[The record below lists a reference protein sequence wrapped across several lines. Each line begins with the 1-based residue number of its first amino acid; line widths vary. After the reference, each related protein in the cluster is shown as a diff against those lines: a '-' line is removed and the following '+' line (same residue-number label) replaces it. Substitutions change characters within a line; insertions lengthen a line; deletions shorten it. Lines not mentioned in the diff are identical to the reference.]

1 MKHTARR
8 MATCAMMIALCVVL
22 MVLGAVL
29 ELGMYAA
36 PMFAGLCLIPIG
48 QKYGRNYQLTVWIAT
63 SLLSLILVP
72 NIEQN
77 LMYIGIFG
85 WYPIVRPVLQT
96 LPKWLRPVVKLL
108 IFNVAI
114 IVIEALVLY
123 LFVPEALASWMIALL
138 MILANITFLAYDFL
152 IPRTEMIMKRITKL
166 I

>member
-1 MKHTARR
+1 MKYTARR
-8 MATCAMMIALCVVL
+8 MATCAMMIALCIVL

-48 QKYGRNYQLTVWIAT
+48 QKYGTKYQFTVWFAT

-85 WYPIVRPVLQT
+85 WYPIVRPMLEN
-96 LPKWLRPVVKLL
+96 LPKWLRPVVKIL
-108 IFNVAI
+108 IFNTAI
-114 IVIEALVLY
+114 IAIEALVLY
-123 LFVPEALASWMIALL
+123 LFVPEALADWMIAVLL
-138 MILANITFLAYDFL
+138 ILANITFLAYDFL
-152 IPRTEMIMKRITKL
+152 IPRMEVIMKRIIKL
-166 I
+166 L